1 MFRLGT
7 IAQEFHKWPS
17 ETNDAWAFG
26 SRSYVPQKFRDDPEI
41 KAAYERSRS
50 LFLVTRITLES
61 LETMMAWSSMSIW
74 SHAQSLV
81 EAVGSAELIEQ
92 QSRKTR

>member
-1 MFRLGT
+1 MFGT

-26 SRSYVPQKFRDDPEI
+26 SRSYVPEKFRDDPEI

-50 LFLVTRITLES
+50 LFLEYQDDFGFIGR
-61 LETMMAWSSMSIW
+61 
-74 SHAQSLV
+74 Q
-81 EAVGSAELIEQ
+81 
-92 QSRKTR
+92 